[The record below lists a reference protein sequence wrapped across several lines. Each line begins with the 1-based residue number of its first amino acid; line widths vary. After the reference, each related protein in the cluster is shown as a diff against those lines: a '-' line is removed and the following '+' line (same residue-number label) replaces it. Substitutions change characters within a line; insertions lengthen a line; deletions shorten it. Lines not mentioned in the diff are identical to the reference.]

1 MKTALPV
8 AALATLLTVAA
19 VPAFGANPVPCEKML
34 EDVRTALRSANL
46 SDADRSKVAE
56 LESKGIERCNADDDA
71 HSDEF
76 FTQALKIM
84 GK

>member
-1 MKTALPV
+1 MKNLFRAT
-8 AALATLLTVAA
+8 ALATILSGAII
-19 VPAFGANPVPCEKML
+19 PAFGANPVPCEKML
-34 EDVRTALRSANL
+34 DDVRTALRSANL

-56 LESKGIERCNADDDA
+56 LESKGIERCNADDDT

-76 FTQALKIM
+76 FAQALKIM